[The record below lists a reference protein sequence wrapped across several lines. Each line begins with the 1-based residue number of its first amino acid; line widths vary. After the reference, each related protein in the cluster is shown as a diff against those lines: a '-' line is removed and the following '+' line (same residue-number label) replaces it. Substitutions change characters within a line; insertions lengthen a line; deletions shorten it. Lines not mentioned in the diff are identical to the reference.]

1 MWMLAIETGAASFM
15 SLAEKKM
22 KNKQADKK
30 SKTKL
35 QQQQQQRTLK
45 SMLTTGQLVFW

>member
-1 MWMLAIETGAASFM
+1 MWMLATEAGAVSFM

-30 SKTKL
+30 QSKAK
-35 QQQQQQRTLK
+35 QNKIKQKNLK
-45 SMLTTGQLVFW
+45 PMLTTGQLVF